1 MVMIEKLLKLGVKNE
16 VPNIK
21 KLPKNDKKDIDIM
34 GFFFADMQAMLHTL
48 VMMTS
53 CRNLQNLTILS

>member
-21 KLPKNDKKDIDIM
+21 KLPKNYKNVIDIM
-34 GFFFADMQAMLHTL
+34 GFF
-48 VMMTS
+48 
-53 CRNLQNLTILS
+53 LQMCKLCYIP